1 MTQTT
6 PAASPPDGDGGAS
19 ASLPPRTPWG
29 VAWRAAVVLVVAVC
43 GTAVGGW
50 CGGLLMRFEDEFAS
64 GPAFVAALPAA
75 VLAGRWLRAGN
86 GFLSGALLGQVLAA
100 LAVAE
105 LLHSHLVSAAPPY
118 LHDSGWARFEG
129 ALAAV
134 GTAVILVSVVW
145 GAISGHLRPRDP
157 AAETARRAGA

>member
-6 PAASPPDGDGGAS
+6 PAASRPDSDGGTS
-19 ASLPPRTPWG
+19 ATLPPRTPRG
-29 VAWRAAVVLVVAVC
+29 VAWRAAVVLVVAAC
-43 GTAVGGW
+43 GITVGGW
-50 CGGLLMRFEDEFAS
+50 CGGLLMRFENEFAT

-86 GFLSGALLGQVLAA
+86 GFLSGALLGQLLAA

-118 LHDSGWARFEG
+118 LQDSGWARFEG
-129 ALAAV
+129 SLAAV

-145 GAISGHLRPRDP
+145 GAISGYRRPRDP
-157 AAETARRAGA
+157 AAGQARRAGA